1 MIKMR
6 KAGLF
11 ILKNLK
17 YKRFFF
23 ASFAPSRES
32 SFFGRAIV
40 FACLS
45 FCAFALINCKIENPQ
60 TKTEAPTRE
69 MTDDLGRRVK
79 IPVKIERAVS
89 LAPNL
94 TEIVFAVGAGDKL
107 VGVTTFCNYPEEAK
121 KIQKIGD
128 TLNPN
133 LENIIASKPQ
143 IVLVSMASQMENF
156 TKTLHE
162 QGIVY
167 FVTNPND
174 LEGIYKSIHT
184 IGEIFGRDDA
194 GHATIDS
201 LQKRVADVEAKTK
214 ETAPVKTFVQ
224 IDKESLYTIGK
235 ESFITDLLARAGGIS
250 ATADL
255 PTAYPKLSK
264 ETALALNPDA
274 IILSESPD
282 NPAPNDAFKNSP
294 AARNSKVFKVNA
306 DLLSRPG
313 PRIVDAL
320 EQIARALHPE
330 VFSEP

>member
-17 YKRFFF
+17 HKRFFLAF
-23 ASFAPSRES
+23 FAPWRES
-32 SFFGRAIV
+32 SFFRRAILS
-40 FACLS
+40 ACLS

-60 TKTEAPTRE
+60 TKPEAPTRE

-79 IPVKIERAVS
+79 IPVKIERAIS

-121 KIQKIGD
+121 KIPKIGD

-156 TKTLHE
+156 TKTLDE

-184 IGEIFGRDDA
+184 IGEIFGRDDE

-214 ETAPVKTFVQ
+214 GTAPVKTFVQ

-282 NPAPNDAFKNSP
+282 NQVPNDAFKNSP
-294 AARNSKVFKVNA
+294 AVKNGKVFKVNA

-330 VFSEP
+330 VFE